1 MRFVLQPS
9 NSDSGAVLRLVTE
22 RAQLLTRGTGAA
34 LALGHK
40 RGMLCRASVGKN
52 APKLGCWLNVT
63 DGFSSECVRTGK
75 ALRCDDSANDPRV
88 DAEIC
93 GQLGIRS
100 ILAAPIPFEGE
111 IVGLLEVFSSQRFAF
126 HDGDLAVIES
136 LAETALPSPRF
147 PKTTPPPNL
156 LMEPQ
161 PAHRVFLDN
170 LIEIVNPPQTE
181 PLRLTSQPAQ
191 FWPDVFIPSQLPWE
205 QFLQSML
212 LQLTMLAVL
221 LGVVKF
227 GVSGPHLVPR
237 AQLRFS
243 SSDIIYYVPSE
254 YLPLVKKARPTF
266 RSQQSLTAFRQ
277 PALTVRRETQSAG
290 QRPIAPPNVHPTQ
303 DLRLGMASGNPTLPA
318 VPLLATMRQQLVTPA
333 ANLAAVAPP
342 PDISA
347 LSRAQHFAAGAP
359 AVISPP
365 PSPSFTRSVREITS
379 LSIGQLQVVGPAPQ
393 IPIHQRSLTFGK
405 SRVGLGGTQ
414 SVVPPAPAVSSLQ
427 NSGRSRVGSL
437 PDSQFRV
444 VPPAPAF
451 QLASNSTYSGHG
463 GQLIGVVPPPPAAQG
478 LNRSGTQY
486 ATSLAGSGAQVVP
499 PAPSVTS
506 ASSYSGRMIGGVAAS
521 AVPPTPSVDRLKTSG
536 VGHLSSV
543 RAGDLQVA
551 APESAQKVGKSGN
564 GGEPVTMAS
573 ALPGG
578 MLPGEIVPSGGENFE
593 DEKDFPD
600 AKALNVNFVGPALV
614 LPASSY
620 FLSYEVFIAEQ
631 HMARHQSRLIKLVYD
646 FLPYQPRLSDYAP
659 NYPAIENLHA
669 TRDPSCDETLM
680 QAESSAKTVRWSAA
694 DRAQLSAKSAKQR
707 QSSLPCYRT
716 TADDFRRARA
726 HHSN

>member
-1 MRFVLQPS
+1 MRFVPQPR
-9 NSDSGAVLRLVTE
+9 NPDSGGVLRLVTE

-34 LALGHK
+34 LALGHQ
-40 RGMLCRASVGKN
+40 RGMLCRATVGKN

-63 DGFSSECVRTGK
+63 DGLSAECVRTGK

-147 PKTTPPPNL
+147 PETTPPPNL
-156 LMEPQ
+156 LIEPQ

-170 LIEIVNPPQTE
+170 LTDIVRPRQTE
-181 PLRLTSQPAQ
+181 PLHLTSQPAR
-191 FWPDVFIPSQLPWE
+191 FWPDVFVPSQLPWE

-212 LQLTMLAVL
+212 LQLTMLVIL

-227 GVSGPHLVPR
+227 GAFGPHLVPR

-243 SSDIIYYVPSE
+243 NADVIYYVPSE
-254 YLPLVKKARPTF
+254 YLPLIKKARPTL
-266 RSQQSLTAFRQ
+266 RSQPSLTSFRQ
-277 PALTVRRETQSAG
+277 AALSVRRGSQSAA
-290 QRPIAPPNVHPTQ
+290 PKPVAPPSVHPMQ
-303 DLRLGMASGNPTLPA
+303 DLRMGIASRNPTLPA
-318 VPLLATMRQQLVTPA
+318 VPMLATMRQQLVTPA

-342 PDISA
+342 PDTSA
-347 LSRAQHFAAGAP
+347 LSRGQHFAAAAP

-365 PSPSFTRSVREITS
+365 PSTSLTHSVREMAS

-393 IPIHQRSLTFGK
+393 MPIHHQSLAFGK
-405 SRVGLGGTQ
+405 SRGSLGGTQ
-414 SVVPPAPAVSSLQ
+414 LVVPPAPGVSSLQ
-427 NSGRSRVGSL
+427 NAARSRIGTL
-437 PDSQFRV
+437 PDAQFRV
-444 VPPAPAF
+444 VPPAPAL
-451 QLASNSTYSGHG
+451 QLASTSLNGGHG
-463 GQLIGVVPPPPAAQG
+463 GQFIGVVPPPPAIQG
-478 LNRSGTQY
+478 LNRSGNQY
-486 ATSLAGSGAQVVP
+486 ASSLPGSGAQVVP
-499 PAPSVTS
+499 PAPSLS
-506 ASSYSGRMIGGVAAS
+506 AASAYSGRTNGGFAAS
-521 AVPPTPSVDRLKTSG
+521 AVPPMVSIDHLKTSG
-536 VGHLSSV
+536 LGHPSST
-543 RAGDLQVA
+543 RAGDFQVA
-551 APESAQKVGKSGN
+551 APVPAQKLGKSGN
-564 GGEPVTMAS
+564 GGEPITMAS

-578 MLPGEIVPSGGENFE
+578 LLPGEIVPSTVENFE
-593 DEKDFPD
+593 EAKDFPD

-620 FLSYEVFIAEQ
+620 FLSYEVFIAEE
-631 HMARHQSRLIKLVYD
+631 HSARHQSRLIKLVYD
-646 FLPYQPRLSDYAP
+646 FLPYQPRLSDYGP

-707 QSSLPCYRT
+707 QSNLPCYRT